1 MLQHDRKKQALALLH
16 WLDRQILPRRRHH
29 SAPAAV
35 PHRDARGNR
44 APVCRALHEQASVRN
59 YTLWGRA
66 HPCRHTQRGMPQTLS
81 RGIPRLTG
89 CARTIYRYAH
99 IIYYTSQA
107 THPAQGQGTAAALS
121 RARGQNR
128 VFSLILPICHTQRTA
143 SLSSRM
149 RISASLPR
157 VSAPLRSC
165 TPMMWAG
172 VSLAMRMAS
181 SRGTSA

>member
-1 MLQHDRKKQALALLH
+1 MTEKSRLWHSFTGSTGRFCHAGGITVPLLRY
-16 WLDRQILPRRRHH
+16 LTGMPGAI
-29 SAPAAV
+29 
-35 PHRDARGNR
+35 
-44 APVCRALHEQASVRN
+44 
-59 YTLWGRA
+59 A
-66 HPCRHTQRGMPQTLS
+66 HPYAGLCTSRPVSEIIRYGEGRIPAGIHSEGCPRHCPGASLASP
-81 RGIPRLTG
+81 G